1 MNPYGTRMREHY
13 AKHRA
18 TELAEIADPESFF
31 EERGLQIETEIDTLA
46 DEIAGPSDPSE
57 GYLERVGRLTEA
69 RTTAESEV
77 LRQHMRPGLTTPP
90 NT

>member
-18 TELAEIADPESFF
+18 TELAAIADPESFF
-31 EERGLQIETEIDTLA
+31 EDLGLQIETEIDMLA
-46 DEIAGPSDPSE
+46 DRIAGPSDPAE

-77 LRQHMRPGLTTPP
+77 LREHMRPGLRTPP
-90 NT
+90 NA